1 LRAIHEDE
9 WLEIFSAKI
18 KRALIEQGL
27 NQGQLAMMSNISDTA
42 LSSYIRREKIPG
54 ARAIINIAHALD
66 MTVDELIDYGA
77 DIF

>member
-1 LRAIHEDE
+1 MRAIYEDE
-9 WLEIFSAKI
+9 WREIFASKI

-27 NQGQLAMMSNISDTA
+27 NQGQLAMMSGVSDQA
-42 LSSYIRREKIPG
+42 LSTYLLKQKTPG

-66 MTVDELIDYGA
+66 ISVEELIDYGA